1 MKVKHLNFGGP
12 INFIE
17 VRNYSNVIV
26 NVSQSLKP
34 DNSEFCSGFW
44 RVKHVD
50 KVPIEYKNDYVFL
63 KKYLKL

>member
-12 INFIE
+12 VNFIE

-44 RVKHVD
+44 RVKD
-50 KVPIEYKNDYVFL
+50 KEKGCKHIQEVRKNIN
-63 KKYLKL
+63 